1 MMKGASMF
9 SADTYVQRRKRL
21 IDDMKSGLM
30 LFLGNAESP
39 MNYPGNPYQFCQDST
54 FLYFFGLDFP
64 SLAAVIDADE
74 NTVTVFGDDLT
85 VDDIIWTGPQ
95 PTMKDNCLQIGVE
108 NTAPLAQLETVL
120 KNAVQK
126 CRPVHFLPPYR
137 ADNQIKLQDLL
148 NIPPAQSKEKA
159 SAPFIKAV
167 VAQRN
172 IKSAE
177 EIQQIETA
185 LEVTCQTH
193 TYAFKNASPGICEWE
208 IVGAMAGIGLSGGC
222 YHSFPIIFSVNGQ
235 TLHNHHHGNI
245 MQKGDIAINDSGVE
259 SPMHYASDITR
270 TIPIGGQF
278 TDRQKEIYRIVLEC
292 NTKGIDACRPGVE
305 FREVHALV
313 ARTVLAGLKDIDLV
327 RGDLDEAFNACAHT
341 LFFPHGLGHMMGLD
355 VHDMEDLGEDY
366 VGYTDTIKRRPEFG
380 WAYLRLAKALEPGNV
395 VTVEP
400 GIYFI
405 PELIDR
411 WIAEK
416 KCEPFINYQ
425 KLLTYKDFGGVR
437 IEDDV
442 LITEND
448 YRLLGKPIPKTIEEI
463 QNIIS

>member
-1 MMKGASMF
+1 MF

-21 IDDMKSGLM
+21 IDDMKSGIM
-30 LFLGNAESP
+30 LFLGNEESA
-39 MNYPGNPYQFCQDST
+39 MNYPGNPYQFCQDSS

-64 SLAAVIDADE
+64 SLAAVIDADA
-74 NTVTVFGDDLT
+74 NTVTVFGDDFD
-85 VDDIIWTGPQ
+85 VDDIIWMGSQ
-95 PTMKDNCLQIGVE
+95 PTMKEKCQQIGVE

-120 KNAVQK
+120 KSAAAKN
-126 CRPVHFLPPYR
+126 RPVHFLPPYR
-137 ADNQIKLQDLL
+137 PENKIKLQDLL
-148 NIPPAQSKEKA
+148 NIPPAKAQEKA
-159 SAPFIKAV
+159 SIPFIKAV

-177 EIQQIETA
+177 EIKQIETA
-185 LEVTCQTH
+185 LDVTYQTH
-193 TYAFKNASPGICEWE
+193 TYAFKNAKPGMCEWE
-208 IVGAMAGIGLSGGC
+208 VVGPMTGIGLSSGC

-278 TDRQKEIYRIVLEC
+278 TDRQKEIYNIVLEC
-292 NTKGIDACRPGVE
+292 NTKGIDACKPGVE
-305 FREVHALV
+305 FREIHAQV
-313 ARTVLAGLKDIDLV
+313 ARTVLAGLKNLGLV
-327 RGDLDEAFNACAHT
+327 QGDLDEAFNACAHT

-355 VHDMEDLGEDY
+355 VHDMEDIGEDY

-405 PELIDR
+405 PELIDM

-416 KCEPFINYQ
+416 KCEPFINYE
-425 KLLTYKDFGGVR
+425 KLITYKDFGGVR
-437 IEDDV
+437 LEDDV
-442 LITEND
+442 LITENS
-448 YRLLGKPIPKTIEEI
+448 YRVLGKPIPKTIEEI
-463 QNIIS
+463 QNLTS

>member
-1 MMKGASMF
+1 MKE
-9 SADTYVQRRKRL
+9 K
-21 IDDMKSGLM
+21 
-30 LFLGNAESP
+30 
-39 MNYPGNPYQFCQDST
+39 CQ
-54 FLYFFGLDFP
+54 
-64 SLAAVIDADE
+64 
-74 NTVTVFGDDLT
+74 
-85 VDDIIWTGPQ
+85 
-95 PTMKDNCLQIGVE
+95 QIGVE
-108 NTAPLAQLETVL
+108 NTAPLAQLDTVL
-120 KNAVQK
+120 KNAVKQN
-126 CRPVHFLPPYR
+126 RPVHFLPPYR
-137 ADNQIKLQDLL
+137 PENKIKLQDLL
-148 NIPPAQSKEKA
+148 DIPPAQAKEKA
-159 SAPFIKAV
+159 SAPLIKAV

-172 IKSAE
+172 IKFAE
-177 EIQQIETA
+177 EIKQIETA
-185 LEVTCQTH
+185 LDVTYQTH
-193 TYAFKNASPGICEWE
+193 TYAFKNAKPGICEWE
-208 IVGAMAGIGLSGGC
+208 IVGAMTGIGLAGGC

-270 TIPIGGQF
+270 TIPIGGTF

-292 NTKGIDACRPGVE
+292 NTKGIEACKPGVE
-305 FREVHALV
+305 FREIHALV
-313 ARTVLAGLKDIDLV
+313 ARTVLAGLKNLDLV

-355 VHDMEDLGEDY
+355 VHDMEDIGEDY
-366 VGYTDTIKRRPEFG
+366 VGYTDAIKRRSEFG

-425 KLLTYKDFGGVR
+425 KLITYKDFGGVR
-437 IEDDV
+437 IEDDI
-442 LITEND
+442 LITENS
-448 YRLLGKPIPKTIEEI
+448 YRLLGQPIPKTIEDI
-463 QNIIS
+463 QNITS